1 MTFKKEEKW
10 MQKILIGVATAA
22 VVNVAS
28 ASNALLIEKQQQ
40 AETIS
45 KLLDG
50 ITVSIKMPEC
60 TIKQS

>member
-1 MTFKKEEKW
+1 MDAK
-10 MQKILIGVATAA
+10 KILIGVAAAA

-28 ASNALLIEKQQQ
+28 AANPLLVEKQKQ

-60 TIKQS
+60 TVKQA